1 MLEAF
6 PGARVEVRPRRSP
19 AVDLEEPESVDP
31 AELEA
36 PPGFRY
42 RYRPPPEHRA
52 ARHGYRIDASGA
64 WVEEGKASVAPHLP
78 RFAVGHRR
86 TPEEEREA
94 SALLDRIRTYCA
106 QVIDRTHAV
115 DGPEETRSLT
125 VNESRG
131 GLPGSGPGARE
142 LVARHPLASARAI
155 DVVPPR
161 S

>member
-19 AVDLEEPESVDP
+19 AVDLEEPESADP

-42 RYRPPPEHRA
+42 RYRPPPEHGA

-64 WVEEGKASVAPHLP
+64 WVEEGKASVAPYLP

-86 TPEEEREA
+86 IPEEEREA

-106 QVIDRTHAV
+106 QVIDRTHTV
-115 DGPEETRSLT
+115 DGPEEIRILT

-131 GLPGSGPGARE
+131 GLPG
-142 LVARHPLASARAI
+142 
-155 DVVPPR
+155 
-161 S
+161 